1 MSKTVTVVGAGL
13 AGCEAAWAL
22 ANRGIAVRLVE
33 MKPEHKSPA
42 HHSDDFG
49 ELVCSNSLKAMRI
62 DSAAGL
68 LKAEMRQLGS
78 LILQAAQET
87 SVPAGGALAVDRAL
101 FSAYIT
107 EKIRSHPA
115 ISVEHARVE
124 QIPDSP
130 AIIATGPLTDGALA
144 QAIAE
149 KSGQDALSFFDA
161 AAPIVTRESID
172 MDKAYLKS
180 RYDRGDGDDYINCP
194 MDEQTYTRF
203 VTELLNAQTAPVHG
217 FEENMLFEGCM
228 PIESMARRGFQT
240 LAFGPLKPI
249 GLEDPRTGKMPFA
262 VVQLRQDDASASMYN
277 LVGFQTRLKFPEQK
291 RVFSLIPGLENAQ
304 FVRYGV
310 MHRNTYL
317 RSPGFLNANYE
328 VIACPGLYFAGQI
341 TGVEGYVESAASG
354 LTAGIAL
361 AAALKGMPAPDF
373 TARTVIGGLGRYIS
387 APHSRFDPMNA
398 NFSIVE
404 PLPGRYKNKKLKYA
418 AYAERSL
425 AHISGML
432 LP

>member
-1 MSKTVTVVGAGL
+1 
-13 AGCEAAWAL
+13 
-22 ANRGIAVRLVE
+22 
-33 MKPEHKSPA
+33 
-42 HHSDDFG
+42 
-49 ELVCSNSLKAMRI
+49 
-62 DSAAGL
+62 
-68 LKAEMRQLGS
+68 
-78 LILQAAQET
+78 
-87 SVPAGGALAVDRAL
+87 
-101 FSAYIT
+101 
-107 EKIRSHPA
+107 
-115 ISVEHARVE
+115 
-124 QIPDSP
+124 
-130 AIIATGPLTDGALA
+130 
-144 QAIAE
+144 
-149 KSGQDALSFFDA
+149 
-161 AAPIVTRESID
+161 
-172 MDKAYLKS
+172 
-180 RYDRGDGDDYINCP
+180 
-194 MDEQTYTRF
+194 
-203 VTELLNAQTAPVHG
+203 
-217 FEENMLFEGCM
+217 
-228 PIESMARRGFQT
+228 MARRGFQT

-373 TARTVIGGLGRYIS
+373 TAKTVIGGLGRYIS

-404 PLPGRYKNKKLKYA
+404 PLRVDIKIKSLSMRPMPSVRLRTSAACFCPERKGERRMRIIAGKYGSRKLKSLDGLDDTRPTLDRVKESLFNILGKRPLRAQVLDLFSGSGSLGLEALSRGAQFCVLNDASPEAVEIIQDNVEALKVQDDTGVMCQDAFA
-418 AYAERSL
+418 AVDIWPMPAWRL
-425 AHISGML
+425 I
-432 LP
+432 